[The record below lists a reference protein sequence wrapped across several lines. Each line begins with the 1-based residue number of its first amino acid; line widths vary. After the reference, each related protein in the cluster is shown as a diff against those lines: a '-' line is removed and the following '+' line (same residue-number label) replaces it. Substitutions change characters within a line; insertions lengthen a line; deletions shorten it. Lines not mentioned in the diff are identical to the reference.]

1 MPKLMPTQM
10 IPAIEAEASRNHLTE
25 FLVELSGKNEEFSG
39 FERGLVLLGSD
50 AVNRRLV
57 VTVNTI
63 HLLS

>member
-50 AVNRRLV
+50 AVNRD
-57 VTVNTI
+57 
-63 HLLS
+63 